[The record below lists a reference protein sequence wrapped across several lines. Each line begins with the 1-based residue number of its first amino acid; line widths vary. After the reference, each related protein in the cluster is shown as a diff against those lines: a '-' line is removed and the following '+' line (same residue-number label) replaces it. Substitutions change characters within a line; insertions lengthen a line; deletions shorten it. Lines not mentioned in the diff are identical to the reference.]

1 MSSNGANDA
10 LAGPAVRPRAER
22 GGDMAAD
29 DAKGGAGAAWADL
42 GPRVA
47 SALVLIPLA
56 LAAALAGGP
65 WLAGAAGAAVVVM
78 SYEWAR
84 MSAPQTLRRVGT
96 PIFIGAFG
104 AVVAASW
111 NQPAWAEAWLLVW
124 ASLAAGLAPGG
135 SARLDAFF
143 GAYYIG
149 APPAAFV
156 WLRGHES
163 TGLMIVMTLFIVIWC
178 VDMAAYFAGRLIG
191 GPKFAPAISP
201 NKTWAGVIGGL
212 AAGCAAG
219 VACGYGWGGPLGLWA
234 LVGLG
239 LAALG
244 LVGDLI
250 ESALKRRFG
259 VKDASRII
267 PGHGGMLDR
276 LDGLIMATLGA
287 GVLAA
292 VAPEVLTLLSGQG
305 PLGG

>member
-1 MSSNGANDA
+1 M
-10 LAGPAVRPRAER
+10 PAQGDR
-22 GGDMAAD
+22 GGV
-29 DAKGGAGAAWADL
+29 GAPWADL

-84 MSAPQTLRRVGT
+84 MSAPQSVPRLGV
-96 PIFIGAFG
+96 PIFVGAFG
-104 AVVAASW
+104 AVIAASW
-111 NQPAWAEAWLLVW
+111 NQPAWAEAWLLGW
-124 ASLAAGLAPGG
+124 AALAAAFAPGG

-156 WLRGHES
+156 WLRGHEA

-178 VDMAAYFAGRLIG
+178 VDMAAYFAGRLVG
-191 GPKFAPAISP
+191 GPKFAPSISP

-212 AAGCAAG
+212 LAGIVAG
-219 VACGYGWGGPLGLWA
+219 LGCGLAWGGPLVAWA
-234 LVGLG
+234 FVGLG
-239 LAALG
+239 LAILG

-292 VAPEVLTLLSGQG
+292 VAPQVLTLLSGQG